1 MNNNFISHLQS
12 LRGIAAMIIV
22 LHHQKSLSSLLAEND
37 FMANSDLAVDFFFVL
52 SGFVIALN
60 YKNILFSQS
69 ILISFI
75 KKRFLRLYPLHFIM
89 LIIYLILEFLKY
101 QFEKETGF
109 EANEPAF
116 STSNLSSFVSN
127 LFLLQGLIDPELS
140 YNEVSWSISFE
151 FYTYILFAFF
161 VFFIRNKIIYFSL
174 ISLITFVSLFYVY
187 KLGLMDE
194 SNRLGYLR
202 CSYSFFLGSLIYSI
216 NNKIRNINLSIL
228 EIPIFLITIYLFCY
242 IPDTTF
248 MPLIFAILI
257 LILNQTTNR
266 SFIKI
271 LLNNKILIFLGKISY
286 SIYMIHY
293 LVIWINIQTLRFILG
308 VETEIRNNY
317 TYLKLSN
324 MESTLFILFTVSIV
338 IIFSTISYNLIEKR
352 YLKIK

>member
-12 LRGIAAMIIV
+12 LRGIVMIIV

-140 YNEVSWSISFE
+140 
-151 FYTYILFAFF
+151 
-161 VFFIRNKIIYFSL
+161 
-174 ISLITFVSLFYVY
+174 
-187 KLGLMDE
+187 
-194 SNRLGYLR
+194 
-202 CSYSFFLGSLIYSI
+202 
-216 NNKIRNINLSIL
+216 
-228 EIPIFLITIYLFCY
+228 
-242 IPDTTF
+242 
-248 MPLIFAILI
+248 
-257 LILNQTTNR
+257 
-266 SFIKI
+266 
-271 LLNNKILIFLGKISY
+271 
-286 SIYMIHY
+286 
-293 LVIWINIQTLRFILG
+293 
-308 VETEIRNNY
+308 
-317 TYLKLSN
+317 
-324 MESTLFILFTVSIV
+324 
-338 IIFSTISYNLIEKR
+338 
-352 YLKIK
+352 